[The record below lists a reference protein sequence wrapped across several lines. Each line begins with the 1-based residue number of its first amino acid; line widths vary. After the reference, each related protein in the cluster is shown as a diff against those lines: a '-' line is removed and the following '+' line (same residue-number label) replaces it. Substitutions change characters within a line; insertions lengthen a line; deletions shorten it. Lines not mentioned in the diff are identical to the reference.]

1 MIAGD
6 WWEQVDANS
15 IGARDLNVELRQLQY
30 FLVLAEDL
38 SFSRAAERLHIA
50 QPSLSQQIRQ
60 LETELDTA
68 LFDRSARPIRLT
80 NAGRLLRRNAS
91 TIVNEA
97 EATALEVR
105 RAGRGEVGRLRIGY
119 SYGGLYDLVLALLR
133 RLRADRP
140 DMHTVIHQLAERE
153 QMPAL
158 LTGRVDIVLGRVTE
172 PLTSDVVSMPLRDER
187 LIAILPSHHPLAGA
201 PTVMLTDL
209 RSEPF
214 VMFPRRLEP
223 VVFDNYIEACLNAG
237 FTLRLEHEVSDAQTQ
252 ALAIAAGLGV
262 GLSGDHLALR
272 FPELVY
278 VPVEPAVTIAEI
290 AALWCEGR
298 SPESLRPFLHDL

>member
-1 MIAGD
+1 M
-6 WWEQVDANS
+6 
-15 IGARDLNVELRQLQY
+15 ELRHLQY

-38 SFSRAAERLHIA
+38 NFSRAAERLHIA

-60 LETELDTA
+60 LERELETE

-80 NAGRLLRRNAS
+80 NAGQLLLRNAS
-91 TIVNEA
+91 SILNEA
-97 EATALEVR
+97 EATAVEVR

-133 RLRADRP
+133 RLRTEWP
-140 DMHTVIHQLAERE
+140 DTNTVIHQLAERE
-153 QMPAL
+153 QIPAL

-187 LIAILPSHHPLAGA
+187 LIAILPAHHPLAGA
-201 PTVMLTDL
+201 PTVMLADL

-223 VVFDNYIEACLNAG
+223 VVFDNYIKACLNAG

-262 GLSGDHLALR
+262 GLTGDHLALR

-278 VPVEPAVTIAEI
+278 LPVEPDVTIAKI
-290 AALWCEGR
+290 AALWCDRRLPQLLG
-298 SPESLRPFLHDL
+298 PFLQDL